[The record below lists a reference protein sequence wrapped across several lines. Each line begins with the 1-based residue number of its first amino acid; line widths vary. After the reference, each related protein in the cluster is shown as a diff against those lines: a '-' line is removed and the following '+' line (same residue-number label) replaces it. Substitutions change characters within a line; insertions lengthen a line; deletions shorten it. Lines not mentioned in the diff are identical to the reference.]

1 MDAQHRRVALVTGA
15 SSGIGKAT
23 ALALISAG
31 YITYATARRMDALDA
46 LKDLGC
52 RTLQLDVTDEAS
64 MTRAVHAVEVEH
76 GAIDLLVNNAGYS
89 ELGPVEELSLADVRR
104 EFETNVFGLVRM
116 IQLVLPLMRANHS
129 GRIINIGSIGGTF
142 TAPGAGAY
150 HASKYAV
157 EAFTDALRNEIQ
169 SFGIEVILIQPTGV
183 HTPFFAKQAL
193 TLPQTGEG
201 SPYAYFKERFLQT
214 ANRMFAGRIYGLIE
228 ADDVARV
235 VVRAAQSQRPQ
246 TRYKVGVSAHLY
258 YHLRRILSDRAWDRV
273 MSMQFPVQP

>member
-1 MDAQHRRVALVTGA
+1 MNEQVSPVALVTGA

-23 ALALISAG
+23 ATALVAAG
-31 YITYATARRMDALDA
+31 YITYATARRIDTLDA

-52 RTLQLDVTDEAS
+52 RTLQLDVTDDAS
-64 MTRAVHAVEVEH
+64 MTAAVRVAESEH
-76 GAIDLLVNNAGYS
+76 GTIDLLVNNAGYS

-116 IQLVLPLMRANHS
+116 IQLVSPLMRANHS

-157 EAFTDALRNEIQ
+157 EAFTDALRYELR
-169 SFGIEVILIQPTGV
+169 SSGIETILIQPTGV

-193 TLPQTGEG
+193 TLPQTGEE

-214 ANRMFAGRIYGLIE
+214 ANRMFTGRMYGLIE

-235 VVRAAQSQRPQ
+235 VVHAAQSRRPQ
-246 TRYKVGVSAHLY
+246 TRYKVGASAHLY

-273 MSMQFPVQP
+273 MSLQFPLHP

>member
-1 MDAQHRRVALVTGA
+1 MNERNSPVALVTGA

-23 ALALISAG
+23 ATALVAAG
-31 YITYATARRMDALDA
+31 YITYATARRIDTLDT

-52 RTLQLDVTDEAS
+52 RTLQLDVTDDAS
-64 MTRAVHAVEVEH
+64 MTAAVRVAETEH
-76 GAIDLLVNNAGYS
+76 GTIDLLVNNAGYS

-116 IQLVLPLMRANHS
+116 IQLVLPLMRVNQS

-157 EAFTDALRNEIQ
+157 EAFTDALRYELR
-169 SFGIEVILIQPTGV
+169 SFGIETILIQPTGV

-193 TLPQTGEG
+193 TLPQTEEE

-214 ANRMFAGRIYGLIE
+214 ANRMFTGRMYGLIE

-235 VVRAAQSQRPQ
+235 VVHAAQSRRPQ

-258 YHLRRILSDRAWDRV
+258 YHLHRILSDRAWDRV
-273 MSMQFPVQP
+273 MSLQFPLHP